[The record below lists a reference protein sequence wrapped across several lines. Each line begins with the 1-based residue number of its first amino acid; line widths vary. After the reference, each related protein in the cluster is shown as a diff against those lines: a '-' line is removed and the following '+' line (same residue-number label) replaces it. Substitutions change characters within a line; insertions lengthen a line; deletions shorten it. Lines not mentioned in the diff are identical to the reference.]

1 MVSILFSVLG
11 CRNNKIYKKDNSDI
25 YPKENFS
32 VVEATFNGKPEI
44 GSFNMA
50 YKNFRDKA
58 NFPWCLNLHI
68 ELDSKN
74 LYANGLPL
82 PDETKIANKLLKF
95 RTNLTIDKQ
104 IVALNYSNIGVET
117 EFIC

>member
-74 LYANGLPL
+74 LYANGLTL

-95 RTNLTIDKQ
+95 RTNLSIDIQKY
-104 IVALNYSNIGVET
+104 A
-117 EFIC
+117 